1 MSTWGGTMSVGG
13 STLRDTDRWSY
24 VMGWCVCVTGVFH
37 MLTTQGFVRAEHA
50 EGDDADP
57 GARACTIELH
67 VG

>member
-24 VMGWCVCVTGVFH
+24 VMGWYVCATGVFC
-37 MLTTQGFVRAEHA
+37 MLTKQGFVRAERV
-50 EGDDADP
+50 EGDDTDP